1 MPNVE
6 FARNGEICY
15 NTEMSATP
23 SQPIPMNLRE
33 QMLKRIETAP
43 DADVL
48 IVHEA
53 LLYAEKLRLLDE
65 ISDDAEVEQSE
76 SKWKN
81 LPDLLTEVRSKLRL
95 A

>member
-1 MPNVE
+1 
-6 FARNGEICY
+6 
-15 NTEMSATP
+15 MSATP

-43 DADVL
+43 DEDVL

>member
-1 MPNVE
+1 
-6 FARNGEICY
+6 
-15 NTEMSATP
+15 MSATP

>member
-1 MPNVE
+1 MP
-6 FARNGEICY
+6 
-15 NTEMSATP
+15 MSAIP
-23 SQPIPMNLRE
+23 QPIPMNLRE

-53 LLYAEKLRLLDE
+53 LLHAEKLRLMDD
-65 ISDDAEVEQSE
+65 ISADAEGERSE
-76 SKWKN
+76 GKWEN
-81 LPDLLTEVRSKLRL
+81 LPALLMEVRARLRR